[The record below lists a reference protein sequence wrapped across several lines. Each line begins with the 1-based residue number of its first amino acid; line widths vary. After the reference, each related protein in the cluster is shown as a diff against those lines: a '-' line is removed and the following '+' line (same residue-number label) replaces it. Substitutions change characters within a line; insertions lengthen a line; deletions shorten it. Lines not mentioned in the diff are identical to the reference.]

1 MIIHHYNEDYLN
13 GQDGVGDNDDQD
25 DRGGYGNHNHA
36 YCLVKQRKI
45 VSNTMGIILN
55 FLNSYLEQGKDYWSQ

>member
-36 YCLVKQRKI
+36 HSRGRLSATQW
-45 VSNTMGIILN
+45 G
-55 FLNSYLEQGKDYWSQ
+55 

>member
-36 YCLVKQRKI
+36 YCLVK
-45 VSNTMGIILN
+45 
-55 FLNSYLEQGKDYWSQ
+55 